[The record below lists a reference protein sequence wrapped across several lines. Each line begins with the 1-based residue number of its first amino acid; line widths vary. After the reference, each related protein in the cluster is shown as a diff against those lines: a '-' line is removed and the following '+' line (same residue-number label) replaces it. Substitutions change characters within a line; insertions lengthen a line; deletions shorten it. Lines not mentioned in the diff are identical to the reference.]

1 MVDIIKSDSKE
12 FRTGITA
19 VNFYIEDSEVC
30 KELKPLLEKTEK
42 EVDIKFYGCDIN
54 KFKELVKEYEI
65 DAYPTLAF
73 LKDGKL
79 VHKMIGIKKIETIP
93 DVIKEIKGSK

>member
-1 MVDIIKSDSKE
+1 MVDIVKSDSKE
-12 FRTGITA
+12 FRKGITA
-19 VNFYIEDSEVC
+19 VNFYVEDSEVC
-30 KELKPLLEKTEK
+30 KELKSQLEKTEK
-42 EVDIKFYGCDIN
+42 EVGIKFYGCDIN
-54 KFKELVKEYEI
+54 KFKELVNEYEI